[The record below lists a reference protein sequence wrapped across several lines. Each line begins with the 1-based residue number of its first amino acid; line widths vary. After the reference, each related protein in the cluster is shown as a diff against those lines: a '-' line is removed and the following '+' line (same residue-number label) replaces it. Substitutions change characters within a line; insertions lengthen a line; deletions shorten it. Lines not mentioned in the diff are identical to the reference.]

1 MLISFLYMR
10 VCRYECVPLPTLFCI
25 LNLRDKNNKS
35 SSRSKLLHLRW
46 KRIMQKN
53 MEMCRRHDKTFLHQ
67 RKMISISRGKRVQYW
82 SSLWHYILTRIITSK
97 YLYRNGIPCY
107 VYINIGRAF
116 LRSKFF
122 NLFDLIKFLQK
133 YIMCR
138 KSKRIWEG
146 EKHPL
151 FLWSFSTKCT

>member
-1 MLISFLYMR
+1 MVKGCNIDHLDDIIS
-10 VCRYECVPLPTLFCI
+10 
-25 LNLRDKNNKS
+25 
-35 SSRSKLLHLRW
+35 LHALS
-46 KRIMQKN
+46 
-53 MEMCRRHDKTFLHQ
+53 HQ
-67 RKMISISRGKRVQYW
+67 
-82 SSLWHYILTRIITSK
+82 K

-151 FLWSFSTKCT
+151 FL